1 MLRKNHPV
9 SMRKG
14 FGYSDVR
21 RLNLRSAFKDRYNG
35 AKVTF
40 GKIMTSENLRN
51 VELEDDVWNE
61 ADYPPPYSAT
71 TVKNEED
78 REIGFRRE
86 YLFSVEGA
94 LKCIE
99 IVLSLIAFVAVMA
112 GGWSGSG
119 FVAWT
124 TISAFIT
131 TTIIFFI
138 ELIYCILYA
147 LKYFISAIIAGVGA
161 SLMPSIVAVCAFCA
175 AGFFVY
181 LLDAMLIYRKVKAIR
196 EEERRKREAGEH
208 LHHEILCS
216 GETAAKHDSKYTANL
231 AAE

>member
-1 MLRKNHPV
+1 
-9 SMRKG
+9 
-14 FGYSDVR
+14 
-21 RLNLRSAFKDRYNG
+21 
-35 AKVTF
+35 
-40 GKIMTSENLRN
+40 MTSENLRN

-138 ELIYCILYA
+138 VGFNIYTRFPFFWVLYELIYCILYA

-208 LHHEILCS
+208 V
-216 GETAAKHDSKYTANL
+216 ANRRSDNSFCIIF
-231 AAE
+231 